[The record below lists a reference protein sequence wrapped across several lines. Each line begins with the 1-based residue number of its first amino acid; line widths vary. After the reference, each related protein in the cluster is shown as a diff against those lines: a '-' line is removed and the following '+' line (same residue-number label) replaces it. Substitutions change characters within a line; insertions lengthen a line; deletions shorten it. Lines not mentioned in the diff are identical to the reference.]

1 LKERALPATGRTDD
15 HPFLHRPH
23 RTLLAMSLPVL
34 LSLTAEPLT
43 GLVDTAFVARLGT
56 EALSGLGVGTMALSS
71 VFWVFSF
78 LGIGT
83 QTEVAQAMGK
93 QDVERTTRFAS
104 LALFLGLGI
113 GLLLILLGLPVVPAA
128 ARLMGATGNV
138 QDQAAVYMQWR
149 LLGAPAILVT
159 VASFGTLRGLQDM
172 RTPLAV
178 AAGVNGLNVL
188 LDALLIFGPGP
199 FPALGILGAALA
211 SSLSQWVGALWVFA
225 KLYRRLGCTRHIRIT
240 ELWRILQIGRDLF
253 IRTGLLTLFLLLCT
267 RLATRIGPSSGAAHQ
282 AIRQFWVF
290 TFLFLD
296 TFAICGQSMIGY
308 FVGSDRLAD
317 ARYVAVVVC
326 KWSVVTGLVLTLVM
340 LFFKGLFEALLV
352 PAAALGVFSASWNV
366 AAFMQPISALAFATD
381 GIHWG
386 TGDFRYLRNVV
397 LLATA
402 VGTLALAWVDETRT
416 GALLWVWLITA
427 GWLGVRAVFGVV
439 RIWPGM
445 GHPPLRH

>member
-1 LKERALPATGRTDD
+1 
-15 HPFLHRPH
+15 
-23 RTLLAMSLPVL
+23 MSLPVL

-43 GLVDTAFVARLGT
+43 GLIDTAFVSRLGT
-56 EALSGLGVGTMALSS
+56 ESLAALGVGTMALSS

-83 QTEVAQAMGK
+83 QTEVAQAMG
-93 QDVERTTRFAS
+93 QLNTDRATRFAS
-104 LALFLGLGI
+104 LALIMGLGT
-113 GLLLILLGLPVVPAA
+113 GLLLILIGFPFLSAV
-128 ARLMGATGNV
+128 ARLMGAAGTV
-138 QDQAAVYMQWR
+138 HDQAVVYMQWR
-149 LLGAPAILVT
+149 LIGAPAILVT

-172 RTPLAV
+172 RTPLFV
-178 AAGVNGLNVL
+178 AATVNGLNVL

-211 SSLSQWVGALWVFA
+211 SSISQWIGALWVVTTV
-225 KLYRRLGCTRHIRIT
+225 YRRLGWSHHMRLTD
-240 ELWRILQIGRDLF
+240 LWRILQIGSDLF

-267 RLATRIGPSSGAAHQ
+267 RLATRIGPLAGAAHQ

-296 TFAICGQSMIGY
+296 AFAICGQSLIGY
-308 FVGSDRLAD
+308 FIGSGRLAD

-326 KWSVVTGLVLTLVM
+326 KWSLATGLALTLLM
-340 LFFKGLFEALLV
+340 LVGKGLFAVLLV
-352 PAAALGVFSASWNV
+352 PVAALGVFSGCWNV

-397 LLATA
+397 LLASGLGA
-402 VGTLALAWVDETRT
+402 AMLAALDETRSE
-416 GALLWVWLITA
+416 ALLWVWIITA
-427 GWLGVRAVFGVV
+427 GWIGIRTVFGVL
-439 RIWPGM
+439 RIWPGV
-445 GHPPLRH
+445 GRAPLRNAGA